1 VNSERANLATRVGL
15 GGLGVAGI
23 AYGAIRLLQ
32 NAHNSTHPYKLA
44 EWLIGSL
51 LVHDLIIAPV
61 VLGLGWLAK
70 LLLPSRARTF
80 VLGALVAGGLAT
92 AIGVVLN
99 HRKGKTTSPTLA
111 LLTQDY
117 KTNLLIL
124 YAVIAGV
131 ALVGYAASVRRD
143 RQRNERSPID
153 H

>member
-1 VNSERANLATRVGL
+1 MNSERAIRFCL
-15 GGLGVAGI
+15 GGVGVIGI
-23 AYGAIRLLQ
+23 AYGALRLLQ
-32 NAHNSTHPYKLA
+32 NAHNTTHPEKLG

-70 LLLPSRARTF
+70 LALPSRARTF
-80 VLGALVAGGLAT
+80 VLGALVAAGLVT

-99 HRKGKTTSPTLA
+99 HRRGQTASPTLA
-111 LLTQDY
+111 LLNQNY
-117 KTNLLIL
+117 KANLLIL

-131 ALVGYAASVRRD
+131 ALAGYAASVWRD
-143 RQRNERSPID
+143 RQRNERSPTD